1 MSSISNIDNHLE
13 ENPTDGDVRTA
24 DDVHVETAEN
34 TEHRVV
40 LYQPIDF
47 SEFPRRELKDEE
59 ARDFVEQF
67 SQAADPNVVKA
78 IHAVKKETAL
88 YEDVKGVNDGHFV
101 REEVRIKPDGQRE
114 TYYRDHSDEVR
125 NNQRTYASGNVLLK
139 ISSNSM
145 EFLEASIATLLVNDE
160 EFKEALEKAYKTKEW
175 GEVLCI
181 IGEKLGE
188 LYAFNLAKSIDEVWK
203 ISKTLTNLL
212 KYYFRTYGYNL
223 SYISPFICSALILL
237 FDETFFKDFSDNI
250 SRFTIVFNSVVSFC
264 FSMPFAI
271 PIIAISCKA
280 NETWNNLRNSPKHIT
295 LTDKGKI
302 ILKEIIYIPIS
313 VINTFVVYPVKS
325 FIIPHFQKGNA
336 IAQSVPREPE
346 PEPEPKRS
354 IPIDIPDIFRCH
366 FNQPGVILIDPVS
379 LHGHIFERKNIESYL
394 KDRTDTKGNKLREHP
409 KTRKYATLSQIVTPP
424 TEYMEA
430 LENFKKTNNL

>member
-160 EFKEALEKAYKTKEW
+160 EFKEAR
-175 GEVLCI
+175 
-181 IGEKLGE
+181 
-188 LYAFNLAKSIDEVWK
+188 KS
-203 ISKTLTNLL
+203 L
-212 KYYFRTYGYNL
+212 
-223 SYISPFICSALILL
+223 
-237 FDETFFKDFSDNI
+237 
-250 SRFTIVFNSVVSFC
+250 
-264 FSMPFAI
+264 
-271 PIIAISCKA
+271 
-280 NETWNNLRNSPKHIT
+280 
-295 LTDKGKI
+295 
-302 ILKEIIYIPIS
+302 
-313 VINTFVVYPVKS
+313 
-325 FIIPHFQKGNA
+325 
-336 IAQSVPREPE
+336 
-346 PEPEPKRS
+346 
-354 IPIDIPDIFRCH
+354 
-366 FNQPGVILIDPVS
+366 
-379 LHGHIFERKNIESYL
+379 
-394 KDRTDTKGNKLREHP
+394 
-409 KTRKYATLSQIVTPP
+409 
-424 TEYMEA
+424 
-430 LENFKKTNNL
+430 